1 MLEKTRPSRLI
12 QGLLFDLGDVLYDA
26 TAWRRWLL
34 QLLARLGLHAHYRA
48 LFRVWDD
55 EFLDDVHR
63 GRREY
68 SEAFQAFLLSIGLSR
83 AQIDEVQA
91 ASQAR
96 KRALETHVRP
106 LPGVRS
112 TIERLAARG
121 VTLAVLS
128 DSEQSGEELRGQ
140 IAKLGL
146 DGRFTAVV
154 SSIDLEYTKPSPICY
169 RAALNEMRLSAE
181 QVAFVGHDGAELAGA
196 RTIGLRTI
204 AINYEPGAKADHYL
218 TRFDELLQLVDRRNA
233 WADALVTAA

>member
-1 MLEKTRPSRLI
+1 MFDKTTNGRLV
-12 QGLLFDLGDVLYDA
+12 QGFLFDMGDVLYDA

-34 QLLARLGLHAHYRA
+34 QLLSRMGLHAQYRT
-48 LFRVWDD
+48 LYRIWDD

-68 SEAFQAFLLSIGLSR
+68 SEAFQAFLLSVGLSR

-96 KRALETHVRP
+96 KRDLEAHVRP

-112 TIERLAARG
+112 TIERLATRG

-128 DSEQSGEELRGQ
+128 DSEQSGEELQ
-140 IAKLGL
+140 LQLAKLGL
-146 DGRFTAVV
+146 GGHFSAAV
-154 SSIDLEYTKPSPICY
+154 SSIDLEYTKPSPVCY
-169 RAALNEMRLSAE
+169 RAALNAMQLPAE

-196 RTIGLRTI
+196 RAIGLRTV
-204 AINYEPGAKADHYL
+204 AINYERGVKADHYL
-218 TRFDELLQLVDRRNA
+218 TRFDELLQLVDRRLA
-233 WADALVTAA
+233 CADALITAA

>member
-1 MLEKTRPSRLI
+1 MFDTAKDGRLI
-12 QGLLFDLGDVLYDA
+12 QGLLFDMGDVLYDA

-34 QLLARLGLHAHYRA
+34 QLLARLGLHSHYRS

-55 EFLDDVHR
+55 DFLDDVHR
-63 GRREY
+63 GHREY
-68 SEAFQAFLLSIGLSR
+68 GEAFQAFLLSIGLSR

-96 KRALETHVRP
+96 KRDLEAHVRP

-112 TIERLAARG
+112 TLERLAARG
-121 VTLAVLS
+121 ITLAVLS
-128 DSEQSGEELRGQ
+128 DSEQSGEELQ
-140 IAKLGL
+140 EQLAKLGL
-146 DGRFTAVV
+146 GGRFAAVV

-169 RAALNEMRLSAE
+169 RTALSEMQLAVE
-181 QVAFVGHDGAELAGA
+181 QVAFVGHDGCELAGA
-196 RTIGLRTI
+196 RAIGLRTI

-218 TRFDELLQLVDRRNA
+218 TRFDELLQLVDRRTA